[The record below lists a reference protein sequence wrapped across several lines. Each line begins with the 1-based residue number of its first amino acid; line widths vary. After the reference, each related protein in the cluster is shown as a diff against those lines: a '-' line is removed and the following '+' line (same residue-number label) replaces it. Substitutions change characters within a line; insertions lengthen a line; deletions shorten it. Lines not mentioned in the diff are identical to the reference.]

1 MLKIRLWMI
10 TTILV
15 TTSSCAT
22 VRELPGA
29 DMSCPGAPKCVS
41 SQASDPRHHIEPFGF
56 QDQPAE
62 AMQRLKEAVLTEK
75 RVTIIEEQPDYLHVE
90 VRSLI
95 FRFVDDVEFNLQP
108 EQGLIQIRSS
118 ARVGYTDFGVNRR
131 RVERIRKIFQE

>member
-1 MLKIRLWMI
+1 MAA
-10 TTILV
+10 ILMS
-15 TTSSCAT
+15 TASCAT

-29 DMSCPGAPKCVS
+29 DMSCPSAPKCVS
-41 SQASDPRHHIEPFGF
+41 SQASDSSHYIEPFSF
-56 QDQPAE
+56 QDPPAE
-62 AMQRLKEAVLTEK
+62 AMQRLKDAVLTLK

-95 FRFVDDVEFNLQP
+95 FRFVDDVEFTLEP

-131 RVERIRKIFQE
+131 RVERIRQKFQQQK